1 MSSFFFQISFLDL
14 VCNNFLTRWTDFVTH
29 TEVWLFLRFR
39 RRFSSLLTEEII
51 VEEEIEKLNHLFIF
65 FLARQLTPRLILENG
80 GRDTR
85 RHMSFRSFYVSGFYF
100 YFNFFFCIL
109 ERPQDPIRSLE
120 FAHLFVCWKKK
131 IIGKKHFHFI
141 FADFFFFANEFR
153 PSRDVPQLSELME
166 SLFVF
171 KE

>member
-1 MSSFFFQISFLDL
+1 MDRFRNTHRGLAIFKVSSPF
-14 VCNNFLTRWTDFVTH
+14 
-29 TEVWLFLRFR
+29 LFLVNGRDHR
-39 RRFSSLLTEEII
+39 RGRNRK
-51 VEEEIEKLNHLFIF
+51 VEPFIFF